1 MIPENSALYQHDRE
15 LINELLQH
23 QGEPLPRH
31 ITDAARLLSRYQDT
45 RHADLTQD
53 LIKAM
58 ANWGFTVTDANNKA
72 REIWTSGWRPGG
84 YSAVTVGSGA
94 DDE

>member
-1 MIPENSALYQHDRE
+1 MIPENSALYQTDRE
-15 LINELLQH
+15 VIDGLLQH

-45 RHADLTQD
+45 RHEDLTQD

-58 ANWGFTVTDANNKA
+58 ANWGLTVDDINAMA
-72 REIWTSGWRPGG
+72 RKIWFSGWRPGG

-94 DDE
+94 DEE

>member
-1 MIPENSALYQHDRE
+1 LITENSALYQTDRE
-15 LINELLQH
+15 LIDGLLQH

-31 ITDAARLLSRYQDT
+31 ITDAARLLCRYQGT
-45 RHADLTQD
+45 RHEDLTQD
-53 LIKAM
+53 LVKAM
-58 ANWGFTVTDANNKA
+58 ANWGYTVTDTNAKA
-72 REIWTSGWRPGG
+72 KEIWASGWRPGG